1 MCFSEKLFYSAFRPF
16 PPVPEV
22 HNIDVGLVDGH
33 EGAHL
38 RVGATGVGPVHTGH
52 THSVSGHHLYEIW
65 SLWRE
70 LDVADKNR

>member
-1 MCFSEKLFYSAFRPF
+1 MYFPEKLFHFAFRSF
-16 PPVPEV
+16 SPVPEV

-52 THSVSGHHLYEIW
+52 THSVSGHHLHEIW

-70 LDVADKNR
+70 LDVAD